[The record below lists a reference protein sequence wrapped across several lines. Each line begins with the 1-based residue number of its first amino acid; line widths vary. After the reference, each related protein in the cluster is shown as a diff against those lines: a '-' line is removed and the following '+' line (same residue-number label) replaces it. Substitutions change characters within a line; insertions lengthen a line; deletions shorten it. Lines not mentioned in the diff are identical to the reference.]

1 MCAFNA
7 KKILNTSKLSLILR
21 RLASQLYENHNHFED
36 AVLIGIQPR
45 GVFLFNEVIKVFENK
60 HPDLNIKSGILDF
73 TFFRDDFRRS
83 EKTLSANSSEINF
96 TIENKRIVLI
106 DDVLFTGRSIK
117 AAMSA
122 IDSYGRPKS
131 IELLV
136 LVDRRFKRE
145 IPIEANYCGTKIDT
159 FKGDKVKVIWDDM
172 PDNNKVFIES

>member
-1 MCAFNA
+1 MT
-7 KKILNTSKLSLILR
+7 KKSKLFNNE
-21 RLASQLYENHNHFED
+21 RLEITIDRLCHQLLENHKNFHD
-36 AVLIGIQPR
+36 TVLIGLQPR
-45 GVFLFNEVIKVFENK
+45 GVYLFNQILKVFETN
-60 HPDLNIKSGILDF
+60 HPKLKIKSGILDF
-73 TFFRDDFRRS
+73 TFFRDDFRRT
-83 EKTLSANSSEINF
+83 EKTLSVNSTQINF
-96 TIENKRIVLI
+96 TLENKRIVLI

-159 FKGDKVKVIWDDM
+159 FKGDKVKVIWDDK
-172 PDNNKVFIES
+172 PINNKVFIES

>member
-1 MCAFNA
+1 MPIKVLLES
-7 KKILNTSKLSLILR
+7 KKINLILS
-21 RLASQLYENHNHFED
+21 RLVCELIENHKDFND
-36 AVLIGIQPR
+36 TVLIGLQPR
-45 GVFLFNEVIKVFENK
+45 GVFLFNEIIKVFENK

-145 IPIEANYCGTKIDT
+145 IRIEANYFGTKIDT
-159 FKGDKVKVIWDDM
+159 FKGDKVKVVWDKKNI
-172 PDNNKVFIES
+172 NNKVFIES

>member
-1 MCAFNA
+1 MPKKVLLDS
-7 KKILNTSKLSLILR
+7 KKIDIILN
-21 RLASQLYENHNHFED
+21 RLVCQLVENHKDFNNT
-36 AVLIGIQPR
+36 VLIGLQPR
-45 GVFLFNEVIKVFENK
+45 GIFLIEKILEILKKNYPSI
-60 HPDLNIKSGILDF
+60 NINSGILDF

-83 EKTLSANSSEINF
+83 EKTLIASSTQINF
-96 TIENKRIVLI
+96 SVENKNVVLI

-159 FKGDKVKVIWDDM
+159 FKGDKVKVIWDDK
-172 PDNNKVFIES
+172 PINNKVFIES

>member
-1 MCAFNA
+1 MP
-7 KKILNTSKLSLILR
+7 KKILLDSKKIHLILS
-21 RLASQLYENHNHFED
+21 RLVYELIENHKDFKD
-36 AVLIGIQPR
+36 TVLIGLQPR
-45 GVFLFNEVIKVFENK
+45 GVYLFNQILKV
-60 HPDLNIKSGILDF
+60 
-73 TFFRDDFRRS
+73 
-83 EKTLSANSSEINF
+83 EKTLSANSTQINF
-96 TIENKRIVLI
+96 TLENKRIVLI

-159 FKGDKVKVIWDDM
+159 FKGDKVKVIWDDK
-172 PDNNKVFIES
+172 PVNNKVFIES

>member
-1 MCAFNA
+1 MPIKVLLES
-7 KKILNTSKLSLILR
+7 KKIDLILS
-21 RLASQLYENHNHFED
+21 RLVCELIENYKDFD
-36 AVLIGIQPR
+36 DTILIGLQPR
-45 GVFLFNEVIKVFENK
+45 GVFLFNEILKVFNDKYPEI
-60 HPDLNIKSGILDF
+60 NIESVIIDF
-73 TFFRDDFRRS
+73 AFFRDDFRRS
-83 EKTLSANSSEINF
+83 EKPLFANSTDINF

-145 IPIEANYCGTKIDT
+145 IPIEANYFGTKIDT
-159 FKGDKVKVIWDDM
+159 FKGDKVKVVWDNNSI
-172 PDNNKVFIES
+172 NNKVFIQS